1 MDWMDGWTGWIDT
14 PYTMTTRAPAVLKIE
29 INFSLKIL
37 IIHAGDKRAYLSH
50 INPNLAFSIMM

>member
-1 MDWMDGWTGWIDT
+1 MGDGVFT
-14 PYTMTTRAPAVLKIE
+14 PLTVMTTRAPAVLKIE